1 MDIRGDG
8 LCITCG
14 GHGQLIT
21 GQTEIPFAELSPRR
35 QEGYLTGRRFHRPI
49 TAPCPDCDGQD
60 HATAVSEPPHF
71 AA

>member
-1 MDIRGDG
+1 MEIRGDG

-35 QEGYLTGRRFHRPI
+35 QEGYLLGRRFHRP
-49 TAPCPDCDGQD
+49 TTKPCPDCDGQD
-60 HATAVSEPPHF
+60 HATAAAEPPDY
-71 AA
+71 AV

>member
-1 MDIRGDG
+1 MTQ
-8 LCITCG
+8 LCETCG

-35 QEGYLTGRRFHRPI
+35 QEGYLTGHRFHRPI

-60 HATAVSEPPHF
+60 RTPSEPPHI